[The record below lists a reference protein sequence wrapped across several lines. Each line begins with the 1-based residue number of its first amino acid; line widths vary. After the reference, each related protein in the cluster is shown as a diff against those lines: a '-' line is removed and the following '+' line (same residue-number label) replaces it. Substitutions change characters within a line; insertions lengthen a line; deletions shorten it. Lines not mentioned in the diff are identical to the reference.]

1 MAERWTMS
9 LFAQATKLSAT
20 AGNVDVLLA
29 KFKDAAEIQK
39 DNAACEVMIAG
50 KSSIESDVVY
60 LFEVWSSKEEW
71 EAARSSPAIARWAR
85 DMPPLVSAAP
95 ESIRLDSATGKGL
108 SRPS

>member
-1 MAERWTMS
+1 MS
-9 LFAQATKLSAT
+9 LFAQTTKLSAT

-29 KFKDAAEIQK
+29 KFEDAAEIQK

-50 KSSIESDVVY
+50 KSSIESEAVY
-60 LFEVWSSKEEW
+60 VFEVWSSKEEW